1 MSWKNTDTNS
11 TLVSVFRIV
20 DDKILNNAYLSCK
33 EAMELWSLG
42 KDPWNQWVMNNPDAS
57 ISFEQA
63 DFSTIDNNEID
74 FKHFTF
80 PSGELSFIDA
90 IFSDKI
96 VNFSFSKINCKKIL
110 LSRKD
115 FRGQLLFV
123 SCIFD
128 STDIDLSYS
137 KFSSGIAFFDSKLE
151 CSNINF
157 RGSEFYS
164 SNVFFWGVDLSTC
177 FIEFRDSNIN
187 KSNFDFQFS
196 ILNSITFDRSTLSES
211 DINFKAAHFKEYAEF
226 SNLKI
231 VKSMKSLSFRHA
243 RFDKGID
250 LSSDTPLGVIPDLIG
265 SKIDGHF
272 TFNPNILSL
281 ERTRGKLFLKSIN
294 IEDGDNLCRLR
305 EISESNKNHQL
316 SLKLF
321 QMEMQAK
328 RWHTHNFGAGL
339 LDATYDLMC
348 NYGQS
353 IIKPMICLLLV
364 ISMFV
369 LYLIQGHPDHIQE
382 AILLSISKAI
392 PFISGSKDV
401 GDSVKHIFLDKN
413 TSVFPII
420 YSIICFSLLFLVGL
434 GIRNR
439 FRL

>member
-1 MSWKNTDTNS
+1 MSN
-11 TLVSVFRIV
+11 VH
-20 DDKILNNAYLSCK
+20 LSCK

-42 KDPWNQWVMNNPDAS
+42 KDAWNRWVVKNPDAS

-63 DFSTIDNNEID
+63 DFSTIANNEID

-110 LSRKD
+110 LSRND

-137 KFSSGIAFFDSKLE
+137 KISSGIAFFDSKLKN
-151 CSNINF
+151 SNLNF

-164 SNVFFWGVDLSTC
+164 SNVFFWGIDLSTC
-177 FIEFRDSNIN
+177 FIEFRDAIIY

-196 ILNSITFDRSTLSES
+196 ILRSITFDHSTLSES
-211 DINFKAAHFKEYAEF
+211 DINFKAAHFKEHFEF

-231 VKSMKSLSFRHA
+231 IKPLKRISFRHA

-250 LSSDTPLGVIPDLIG
+250 LSSDTPLGIIPDLIG

-272 TFNPNILSL
+272 TFKPNILSL
-281 ERTRGKLFLKSIN
+281 KRTRDKLFLKSIN
-294 IEDGDNLCRLR
+294 IEDGDKLCRLR

-328 RWHTHNFGAGL
+328 RWHTNNFGADL

-353 IIKPMICLLLV
+353 IIKPLICLLLV

-369 LYLIQGHPDHIQE
+369 IYLTQGHPDNIQE
-382 AILLSISKAI
+382 AILLSLSKAI
-392 PFISGSKDV
+392 PFISGAKDAE
-401 GDSVKHIFLDKN
+401 DSVKHLFLDKN
-413 TSVFPII
+413 TSVFSII